1 MLDHRRTTWFV
12 LAGLAALTIAAYAP
26 VWSFGFVSLDDPLYV
41 SGNPHVTSGL
51 TADSIAWAF
60 TAGYAANWHPV
71 TWMSHMLDVSLFG
84 VSAPAMH
91 VVSLTLHL
99 ANTLLLFTVLRRLT
113 RAFWPCAAV
122 AALFAVHPLH
132 IESVAWIAERKD
144 VLSTFW
150 WLVTMWLYVRY
161 VEARSPGRY
170 ALVLASFAVAL
181 MAKPMVVTL
190 PFVLLLLDY
199 WPLQRLTFL
208 GIEPG
213 AVQGPGFGV
222 HGVRTGTA
230 VAKRGP
236 TPQASRLKP
245 APQAPSLKTLLLE
258 KAPLLLLAAASSLI
272 TYVVQRSAG
281 AMNDFG
287 SVPLGMRV
295 ENAVVSYGR
304 YARDMVWPS
313 GLAVFYP
320 FPRVLPIETVLLAL
334 VVLAAITAGAIALR
348 RRAPYVIVGWLW
360 YLGTLV
366 PVIGIVQVGAQ
377 ARADRYTYVPLIGLF
392 IAIAWGAS
400 TLIAR
405 LRESARPIAGAVL
418 MAAVVLP
425 LAVLTN
431 IQLKYW
437 HDPMSLWQR
446 ALNAVTD
453 NYRADASLGML
464 YLAQGETAQ
473 AVSHFERA
481 VTFEPDFM
489 EAQLNLALLLAEH
502 GQLDEAMPHF
512 REVVRITPNSSRAHT
527 DLGQALAQQGQFAEA
542 ITELQRGVDLDPSSA
557 IAESNLG
564 AALAQT
570 DRLADALPHFEAA
583 VRLQPDY
590 ETAHLNLALALA
602 HLGRF
607 ADADREFVDVLRI
620 NPSNAQAQQAH
631 HDLARAAAGGGS

>member
-1 MLDHRRTTWFV
+1 
-12 LAGLAALTIAAYAP
+12 
-26 VWSFGFVSLDDPLYV
+26 
-41 SGNPHVTSGL
+41 
-51 TADSIAWAF
+51 
-60 TAGYAANWHPV
+60 
-71 TWMSHMLDVSLFG
+71 
-84 VSAPAMH
+84 
-91 VVSLTLHL
+91 
-99 ANTLLLFTVLRRLT
+99 
-113 RAFWPCAAV
+113 
-122 AALFAVHPLH
+122 
-132 IESVAWIAERKD
+132 
-144 VLSTFW
+144 
-150 WLVTMWLYVRY
+150 
-161 VEARSPGRY
+161 
-170 ALVLASFAVAL
+170 
-181 MAKPMVVTL
+181 
-190 PFVLLLLDY
+190 
-199 WPLQRLTFL
+199 
-208 GIEPG
+208 
-213 AVQGPGFGV
+213 
-222 HGVRTGTA
+222 
-230 VAKRGP
+230 
-236 TPQASRLKP
+236 
-245 APQAPSLKTLLLE
+245 
-258 KAPLLLLAAASSLI
+258 
-272 TYVVQRSAG
+272 
-281 AMNDFG
+281 
-287 SVPLGMRV
+287 
-295 ENAVVSYGR
+295 
-304 YARDMVWPS
+304 MVWPR

-431 IQLKYW
+431 IQLKNW